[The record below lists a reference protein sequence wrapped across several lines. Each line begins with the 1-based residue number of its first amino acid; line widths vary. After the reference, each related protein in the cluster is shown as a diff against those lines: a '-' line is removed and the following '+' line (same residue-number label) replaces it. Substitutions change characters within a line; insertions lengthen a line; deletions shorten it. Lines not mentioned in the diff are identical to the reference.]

1 MSSSSESNVLLNVA
15 SLSMQLAKKYV
26 EPYSHR
32 NSPQKFTQAQLLTC
46 LILRAYLKTTYRGLI
61 EILEVSESLRERI
74 GLQRMPHYST
84 LKKFADRSSVLEII
98 DAMLLEI
105 VRTFDDESPE
115 EAAIDSTGMET
126 TSASAHY
133 RTRSGKQRKKYVKLS
148 VCVMA
153 GSLLPSSVVASWGP
167 NNDKAEAP
175 EVLAKASTVNQP
187 RRLFADAGYD
197 AEWVHEFCREHWQ
210 VESII
215 KPAVHRSD
223 GKHNG
228 AYRSQM
234 SEETLKEKNYGRR
247 WLVESF
253 MSGLKRTT
261 GSALAARS
269 ERSLFV
275 EAAIRVLAYALRR

>member
-1 MSSSSESNVLLNVA
+1 MSTESGTNVLLNVA
-15 SLSMQLAKKYV
+15 SLSMQVAKKYV
-26 EPYSHR
+26 EPYSHQ

-46 LILRAYLKTTYRGLI
+46 LILRAYLKTTYRGVI
-61 EILEVSESLRERI
+61 EFLEVSESLRKAM
-74 GLQRMPHYST
+74 GLKRLPHYST

-105 VRTFDDESPE
+105 VRQFAGESPD
-115 EAAIDSTGMET
+115 EAAIDATGMET

-133 RTRSGKQRKKYVKLS
+133 RTRSGKQRQKYVKLS

-167 NNDKAEAP
+167 NNDKREAP
-175 EVLAKASTVNQP
+175 ELLAKASTVNCP
-187 RRLFADAGYD
+187 KKLFADAGYD
-197 AEWVHEFCREHWQ
+197 AEWVHEFCRDEWN

-223 GKHNG
+223 GQHNG
-228 AYRSQM
+228 TYRSEM
-234 SEETLKEKNYGRR
+234 TEAKLKEKGYGRR

-253 MSGLKRTT
+253 MSALKRTT
-261 GSALAARS
+261 GSSLAARS
-269 ERSLFV
+269 ERCLFV
-275 EAAIRVLAYALRR
+275 EAALRVLAYAIRR